1 MPSGTSDGVMLY
13 DDPSYQFIKEPAN
26 QWNDVKVVINK
37 SQRPHVDDVH
47 GDPQK
52 YGATLIKIPL
62 NETCWKNLF
71 VVPIAHNEHRTADKE
86 RN

>member
-1 MPSGTSDGVMLY
+1 MPSGTNDGVMLY

-71 VVPIAHNEHRTADKE
+71 RRAHRPQ
-86 RN
+86 